1 MAFVLADWS
10 ITRNA
15 GNLDLRYIGDG
26 HTGTAPSYAST
37 IELHRGLS
45 ALADDEIDTGD
56 DELSIIDQTPSDRG
70 GADTNITL
78 LNGCNIDDTSSEHIY
93 DGSITQ
99 ANGDVIYDGVQVFGN
114 SVSIQVIQNG
124 ARLTNDFWN
133 ETKMITAVSDPL
145 SSTTHRFL
153 IKVRNAG
160 TDIDGRRLLGTQ
172 RVLGTVYT
180 EFFIGGGTNRG
191 NNVLALTAN
200 SDGNNQTAAGTIATW
215 TSIVNQNEGYV
226 GIDADGNGSNEFYYS
241 NWTIGTQS
249 KNDLY
254 ERGKWIQR
262 EGSAETIYGIAGDIF
277 RGITHEINID
287 TPTGT
292 FQEPEQIT
300 WTGGAGQLLAIDSTT
315 AGTKV
320 WIQLLSGVVPTDNQV
335 LTGVTSSATA
345 TVNVTV
351 TPRLLAATFIGT
363 STGSAINSAAYG
375 LGIDAGDLTQ
385 NDRLVDLTNTPRTP
399 PNNVSYSV
407 ANLVIGD
414 YVISATADG
423 NNFDFDQLLL
433 DATLSGAA
441 VTSIVMTT
449 AIPSDT
455 PASGTIRVEL
465 NSGRYRRVPYTSFSG
480 STFTIPSTDFS
491 GDNATAGNN
500 AFVSYIDKVAAS
512 TTESVTFVFNT
523 NRTLFTRVRN
533 ANPGDEIKTFETTAV
548 VGAGGGSS
556 TVGRISDF

>member
-26 HTGTAPSYAST
+26 HAGASPSYAST

-78 LNGCNIDDTSSEHIY
+78 LNGCNINDASSEHIY

-99 ANGDVIYDGVQVFGN
+99 DGGDTIYDGVQVFGN

-124 ARLTNDFWN
+124 ARITNDFWN
-133 ETKMITAVSDPL
+133 ETNMINAVSDPL

-153 IKVRNAG
+153 IKVRTGGA
-160 TDIDGRRLLGTQ
+160 DIDGRRLLGTQ

-226 GIDADGNGSNEFYYS
+226 GIDADGNSVNEFYYS

-292 FQEPEQIT
+292 FQEPEQIS
-300 WTGGAGQLLAIDSTT
+300 WAGGTAQLLAIDSTT
-315 AGTKV
+315 AGTKM
-320 WIQLLSGVVPTDNQV
+320 WIQLLSGVIPTDNQV
-335 LTGVTSSATA
+335 LTGATSNATA

-351 TPRLLAATFIGT
+351 TPRLVAATFIGT

-375 LGIDAGDLTQ
+375 LGIDAADLTQ
-385 NDRLVDLTNTPRTP
+385 NDRLIDLTNTPRTP

-407 ANLVIGD
+407 NNLVIGD

-433 DATLSGAA
+433 NATLSGAA

-449 AIPSDT
+449 TIPSDT
-455 PASGTIRVEL
+455 PSSGTLRVEL

-491 GDNATAGNN
+491 GDNATASNN

-512 TTESVTFVFNT
+512 TTESVTFVFNS

-533 ANPGDEIKTFETTAV
+533 AHPGDEIKTFETTAV